1 MLHLDNL
8 EKITKKR
15 KRVGR
20 GGSRGGTSGRGSN
33 GQRSRSGGKTRVGAS
48 FEGGQMPLTRR
59 LPKRGFK
66 SRNRVEFEL
75 INLKELEIL
84 FETGQ
89 TVSRE
94 QLIESGII
102 KGCRG
107 TKTKLLADGEI
118 TKSLTVNVD
127 AASFAARESVEK
139 AGGKVIL
146 AGG

>member
-1 MLHLDNL
+1 MLQLDNL
-8 EKITKKR
+8 EKITKNR

-33 GQRSRSGGKTRVGAS
+33 GQRSRSGGKTRNGAS
-48 FEGGQMPLTRR
+48 FEGGQMSLTRR

-75 INLKELEIL
+75 INLKALEVL

-89 TVSRE
+89 TVSSE

-118 TKSLTVNVD
+118 TKSLTISVD
-127 AASFAARESVEK
+127 AASVAAIKSVEK